1 MWVFNWVRKFLY
13 RIFCVVALLVSVY
26 LIVDF
31 LVSGTFD
38 YRIFIMF
45 VLLIVV
51 EIWGLIDWRRNYLLM
66 KQKESELKLYQHYIR
81 PLEELVKEIRAK
93 QHEFDNH
100 INAILNMHL
109 TVEDYEELVA
119 RQSEYI
125 TEVIKDDGSRRYL
138 PLLRISDKVLAG
150 FLYSKIVR
158 APSYIRTDVEVK
170 SLEIISGISEHHLIE
185 IVGTLV
191 DNAYEACTEERN
203 RVFMEL
209 DSEDD
214 RLIFVVKNQIQNTR
228 MAEIHRFF
236 EKGYSTKKDADGHGL
251 GLYNAKMLVG
261 RYRGEIT
268 VSIEKMENQGYI
280 SIKVIV

>member
-1 MWVFNWVRKFLY
+1 MANWARKFLY
-13 RIFCVVALLVSVY
+13 RIFCVLAMLVSVY

-38 YRIFIMF
+38 FRIFIMF
-45 VLLIVV
+45 LLLTVV
-51 EIWGLIDWRRNYLLM
+51 EIWGIIDWRKNYTLM
-66 KQKESELKLYQHYIR
+66 QQKESELKLYQHYIR

-100 INAILNMHL
+100 VNAILNMHL
-109 TVEDYEELVA
+109 TVSDYEELVA
-119 RQSEYI
+119 RQSAYI
-125 TEVIKDDGSRRYL
+125 TEVIRDDDSRKYL

-158 APSYIRTDVEVK
+158 APSYVKTDVDVK

-203 RVFMEL
+203 CVFMEL
-209 DSEDD
+209 DSEND
-214 RLIFVVKNQIQNTR
+214 RMVFQIRNQVQEMRLENIQK
-228 MAEIHRFF
+228 FF
-236 EKGYSTKKDADGHGL
+236 QKGYSTKKDADRHGL
-251 GLYNAKMLVG
+251 GLYNAKMLIERYHGDIVVG
-261 RYRGEIT
+261 M
-268 VSIEKMENQGYI
+268 EKEADEVYI
-280 SIKVIV
+280 CMKVIV

>member
-1 MWVFNWVRKFLY
+1 MANWARKFLY
-13 RIFCVVALLVSVY
+13 RIFCVLAMLVSVY

-38 YRIFIMF
+38 YRIFTMF
-45 VLLIVV
+45 VLLTVV
-51 EIWGLIDWRRNYLLM
+51 EIWGIIDWRRNYLLM
-66 KQKESELKLYQHYIR
+66 QQKESELKLYKHYIR

-100 INAILNMHL
+100 VNAILNMHL
-109 TVEDYEELVA
+109 TVNDYEELVA
-119 RQSEYI
+119 RQSAYI
-125 TEVIKDDGSRRYL
+125 TEVIRDDGSRKYL

-158 APSYIRTDVEVK
+158 APSYVKTEVEVK

-191 DNAYEACTEERN
+191 DNAYEACTEEMN
-203 RVFMEL
+203 RVAMEL

-214 RLIFVVKNQIQNTR
+214 RLVFLIKNQVQGMKLTN
-228 MAEIHRFF
+228 IHRFF
-236 EKGYSTKKDADGHGL
+236 EKGYSTKKDAERHGL
-251 GLYNAKMLVG
+251 GLYRAKMLIE
-261 RYRGEIT
+261 RYHGDIV
-268 VSIEKMENQGYI
+268 VSMEKSDGADFICM
-280 SIKVIV
+280 KVVV

>member
-1 MWVFNWVRKFLY
+1 VANWARKFLY
-13 RIFCVVALLVSVY
+13 RIFCVLAMLVSVY

-38 YRIFIMF
+38 YRIFTMF
-45 VLLIVV
+45 LLLTVV
-51 EIWGLIDWRRNYLLM
+51 VIWGIIDWRKNDILM
-66 KQKESELKLYQHYIR
+66 QQKESELKLYQHYIR

-100 INAILNMHL
+100 VNAILNMHL
-109 TVEDYEELVA
+109 TVNDYEELVA
-119 RQSEYI
+119 RQSAYI
-125 TEVIKDDGSRRYL
+125 TEVIRDDDSRKYL

-158 APSYIRTDVEVK
+158 APSYVKTDVDVR

-214 RLIFVVKNQIQNTR
+214 RLVFQIKNQVQGIKLENIQK
-228 MAEIHRFF
+228 FF
-236 EKGYSTKKDADGHGL
+236 GKGYSTKKDADRHGL
-251 GLYNAKMLVG
+251 GLYNAKMLIG
-261 RYRGEIT
+261 RYHGDI
-268 VSIEKMENQGYI
+268 VVGMEKMDGGDYI
-280 SIKVIV
+280 CMKVVV

>member
-1 MWVFNWVRKFLY
+1 MVDWIKKFLY
-13 RIFCVVALLVSVY
+13 RIFCVLALLVSVY
-26 LIVDF
+26 LVVDF
-31 LVSGTFD
+31 LISGTFD

-45 VLLIVV
+45 LLMVVIVF
-51 EIWGLIDWRRNYLLM
+51 WGIADWRKNYILM
-66 KQKESELKLYQHYIR
+66 QKKETELKLYQHYVQ

-100 INAILNMHL
+100 LNAILNMHL
-109 TVEDYEELVA
+109 TVDNYEELVE

-125 TEVIKDDGSRRYL
+125 TEVIKDDDSRQYL

-158 APSYIRTDVEVK
+158 SPSYVKTEVEVK

-191 DNAYEACTEERN
+191 DNAYEACTEELN
-203 RVFMEL
+203 QVMMEL

-214 RLIFVVKNQIQNTR
+214 RLVFIIKNQINDIR
-228 MAEIHRFF
+228 MKNIDRFF
-236 EKGYSTKKDADGHGL
+236 EKGYSTNSGDRRHGL
-251 GLYNAKMLVG
+251 GLYNAKMLIKKYQG
-261 RYRGEIT
+261 DIF
-268 VSIEKMENQGYI
+268 VSMENINEKRYI
-280 SIKVIV
+280 CMRVVV

>member
-1 MWVFNWVRKFLY
+1 MVSWARKFLY
-13 RIFCVVALLVSVY
+13 RIFCVIALLVSVY

-31 LVSGTFD
+31 LVSGSFD
-38 YRIFIMF
+38 YRIFTMF
-45 VLLIVV
+45 LLLVVV
-51 EIWGLIDWRRNYLLM
+51 EIWGIIDWRRNYLLM
-66 KQKESELKLYQHYIR
+66 RQKESELKLYQHYIR

-100 INAILNMHL
+100 VNAILNMHL
-109 TVEDYEELVA
+109 TVGNYEELVA
-119 RQSEYI
+119 RQSAYI
-125 TEVIKDDGSRRYL
+125 TEVLRDDDSRRYL

-158 APSYIRTDVEVK
+158 APSYVKTEVNVK

-203 RVFMEL
+203 QVYMEV
-209 DSEDD
+209 DSKDD
-214 RLIFVVKNQIQNTR
+214 RLVFVIKNQVR
-228 MAEIHRFF
+228 GMKMDEVHRFF
-236 EKGYSTKKDADGHGL
+236 EKGYSTKNDMDRHGL

-261 RYRGEIT
+261 RYRGDIT
-268 VSIEKMENQGYI
+268 VSLDKTEEKDWICM
-280 SIKVIV
+280 KVVV

>member
-1 MWVFNWVRKFLY
+1 MANWARKFLY
-13 RIFCVVALLVSVY
+13 RIFCVLAMLVSVY

-38 YRIFIMF
+38 FRIFIMF
-45 VLLIVV
+45 LLLTVV
-51 EIWGLIDWRRNYLLM
+51 EIWGIIDWRKNDILM
-66 KQKESELKLYQHYIR
+66 QQKESELKLYQHYIR

-100 INAILNMHL
+100 VNAILNMHL
-109 TVEDYEELVA
+109 TVSDYEELVA
-119 RQSEYI
+119 RQSAYI
-125 TEVIKDDGSRRYL
+125 TEVIRDDDSRKYL

-158 APSYIRTDVEVK
+158 APSYVKTDVDVK

-191 DNAYEACTEERN
+191 DNAYEACTKERN

-214 RLIFVVKNQIQNTR
+214 RLVFQIRNQVKGMRLENIQK
-228 MAEIHRFF
+228 FF
-236 EKGYSTKKDADGHGL
+236 QKGYSTKKDADRHGL
-251 GLYNAKMLVG
+251 GLYNAKMLID
-261 RYRGEIT
+261 RYRGDI
-268 VSIEKMENQGYI
+268 VVGMEKAEGMDYI
-280 SIKVIV
+280 CMKVVI

>member
-1 MWVFNWVRKFLY
+1 MVNWVRKFLY
-13 RIFCVVALLVSVY
+13 RIFCVVAMLASVY

-38 YRIFIMF
+38 YRVFAMF
-45 VLLIVV
+45 LLLTVV
-51 EIWGLIDWRRNYLLM
+51 EIWGLIDWRKNYILM
-66 KQKESELKLYQHYIR
+66 QQKESELKLYQHYIK
-81 PLEELVKEIRAK
+81 PLEELVKEIRAR

-109 TVEDYEELVA
+109 TVGNYEELVA

-125 TEVIKDDGSRRYL
+125 TEVMKDDETRRYL

-158 APSYIRTDVEVK
+158 APSFVKTEIEVK
-170 SLEIISGISEHHLIE
+170 NLAIISGISEHHLIE

-191 DNAYEACTEERN
+191 DNAYEACTPKRN
-203 RVFMEL
+203 QVFMEL
-209 DSEDD
+209 DSEED
-214 RLIFVVKNQIQNTR
+214 RMVFVIRNQMEDVTMGELHQ
-228 MAEIHRFF
+228 FF
-236 EKGYSTKKDADGHGL
+236 SKGFSTKGKNAERGF

-261 RYRGEIT
+261 RYGGEI
-268 VSIEKMENQGYI
+268 VASVDK
-280 SIKVIV
+280 IKESSYVCMKVMV

>member
-1 MWVFNWVRKFLY
+1 MANWARKFLY
-13 RIFCVVALLVSVY
+13 RIFCVLAMLVSVY

-38 YRIFIMF
+38 YRVFTMF
-45 VLLIVV
+45 LLLIVV
-51 EIWGLIDWRRNYLLM
+51 EIWGVIDWRRNYILM
-66 KQKESELKLYQHYIR
+66 QQKESELKLYQHYIR
-81 PLEELVKEIRAK
+81 PLEELVKEIRAR

-109 TVEDYEELVA
+109 TIGNYDELVA

-125 TEVIKDDGSRRYL
+125 TEVMKDDETRGYL

-158 APSYIRTDVEVK
+158 APSFVKTEIEVK
-170 SLEIISGISEHHLIE
+170 SLAIISGISEHHLIE

-191 DNAYEACTEERN
+191 DNAYEACTSKLN

-209 DSEDD
+209 DSEEDKMV
-214 RLIFVVKNQIQNTR
+214 FVIRNQTEDVKIGELHQ
-228 MAEIHRFF
+228 FF
-236 EKGYSTKKDADGHGL
+236 SKGYSTKENSGERGF
-251 GLYNAKMLVG
+251 GLYNAKLLVG
-261 RYRGEIT
+261 RYRGEI
-268 VSIEKMENQGYI
+268 VASVDKIGKNSYVC
-280 SIKVIV
+280 IKVVV

>member
-1 MWVFNWVRKFLY
+1 MISWVRRFLY
-13 RIFCVVALLVSVY
+13 RIFCVIAMLVSVY

-31 LVSGTFD
+31 QISGTFD
-38 YRIFIMF
+38 YRVFIMF
-45 VLLIVV
+45 LLLTVV

-66 KQKESELKLYQHYIR
+66 KQKESELKLYQHYIQ
-81 PLEELVKEIRAK
+81 PLEELVKEIRAR

-109 TVEDYEELVA
+109 TVGDYDGLVA
-119 RQSEYI
+119 CQSSYI
-125 TEVIKDDGSRRYL
+125 TEIIRDDATRSYL

-158 APSYIRTDVEVK
+158 APAYVKTEVEVK

-191 DNAYEACTEERN
+191 DNAYEACSRERN
-203 RVFMEL
+203 HVRMQL

-214 RLIFVVKNQIQNTR
+214 HLVFIIKNQVQNIS
-228 MAEIHRFF
+228 MDNLQKFF
-236 EKGYSTKKDADGHGL
+236 EKGYSTKSREGDRGL
-251 GLYNAKMLVG
+251 GLYNAKALIE
-261 RYRGEIT
+261 RYKGTIT
-268 VSIEKMENQGYI
+268 VSQDKEQEQNYLTIMVNI
-280 SIKVIV
+280 

>member
-1 MWVFNWVRKFLY
+1 MVDWIKKFLY
-13 RIFCVVALLVSVY
+13 RIFCVLALLVSVY
-26 LIVDF
+26 LVVDF
-31 LVSGTFD
+31 LISGTFD

-45 VLLIVV
+45 LLMVVIVF
-51 EIWGLIDWRRNYLLM
+51 WGIADWRKNYILM
-66 KQKESELKLYQHYIR
+66 QKKETELKLYQHYVQ

-100 INAILNMHL
+100 LNAILNMHL
-109 TVEDYEELVA
+109 TVDNYEELVE

-125 TEVIKDDGSRRYL
+125 TEVIKDDDSRRYL

-158 APSYIRTDVEVK
+158 SPSYVKTEVEVK

-191 DNAYEACTEERN
+191 DNAYEACTEELN
-203 RVFMEL
+203 QVMMEL

-214 RLIFVVKNQIQNTR
+214 RLVFIIKNQINDIR
-228 MAEIHRFF
+228 MKNIDRFI
-236 EKGYSTKKDADGHGL
+236 EKGYSTKSGDRRHGL
-251 GLYNAKMLVG
+251 GLYNAKMLIKKYQGDIFVSTENINEK
-261 RYRGEIT
+261 RYICMR
-268 VSIEKMENQGYI
+268 V
-280 SIKVIV
+280 VV